1 MAINLNSF
9 AEATSS
15 GRPIIENLDSMTYS
29 SPQEAGGA
37 NGAFAKKV
45 LPGILVMSL
54 ANLQVPSLSPSTQP
68 VFPSSEDRSGLQVI
82 ISRQPTELC
91 SKLNKAVSRF
101 EVSLAE
107 YGARVVEY
115 DLPSQ
120 TVTLIV
126 DIEGKEYTIER
137 SIQTIGFSV
146 KKGDVLRLEAVK
158 RSDGSQFFRYYRDNI
173 VPLSKET
180 EEILD
185 KLLDS

>member
-1 MAINLNSF
+1 MAINLNYF
-9 AEATSS
+9 TEATSS
-15 GRPIIENLDSMTYS
+15 GRPIIENVDSMTCG
-29 SPQEAGGA
+29 SPQEIGT
-37 NGAFAKKV
+37 NGAFAKKM
-45 LPGILVMSL
+45 LPGIVAISL
-54 ANLQVPSLSPSTQP
+54 ANFQFTSLSPSTQP
-68 VFPSSEDRSGLQVI
+68 VFPSSEDRSSLQVKI
-82 ISRQPTELC
+82 LRQPTELC

-101 EVSLAE
+101 EVGLAE

-115 DLPSQ
+115 DLHSQ

-126 DIEGKEYTIER
+126 DVEGKEYTIER

-180 EEILD
+180 EKNLV
-185 KLLDS
+185 LSYLS

>member
-1 MAINLNSF
+1 M
-9 AEATSS
+9 
-15 GRPIIENLDSMTYS
+15 SMTELVIFRVGVEMFSKEYDLS
-29 SPQEAGGA
+29 ILGTAGKR
-37 NGAFAKKV
+37 NK
-45 LPGILVMSL
+45 
-54 ANLQVPSLSPSTQP
+54 
-68 VFPSSEDRSGLQVI
+68 LQVI
-82 ISRQPTELC
+82 ISKQPTELC

-107 YGARVVEY
+107 YGAKVVEY
-115 DLPSQ
+115 DLHSQ

-173 VPLSKET
+173 VPLGKET

-185 KLLDS
+185 KLLDV

>member
-1 MAINLNSF
+1 MATKLNPF
-9 AEATSS
+9 DEATSS
-15 GRPIIENLDSMTYS
+15 GRPIIENLDSMTCS
-29 SPQEAGGA
+29 SSRETGGA

-45 LPGILVMSL
+45 LPGILAMSL
-54 ANLQVPSLSPSTQP
+54 ANLQGSSLSTNT
-68 VFPSSEDRSGLQVI
+68 FPSSSGDRSSLQVI

-115 DLPSQ
+115 GLHSQ

-126 DIEGKEYTIER
+126 AVEGKEYTIER

-180 EEILD
+180 EKILD
-185 KLLDS
+185 KLLDV